1 MKQPK
6 TDYYVQ
12 VQRHKTIKYAERQH
26 YQDYIV
32 IPSQLSETLRLQ
44 PGQVMK
50 CVLNG
55 NGNALTYTTT
65 AEKVNHGK
73 MKYEQWL
80 EKIKPYIPTN
90 ALGKTYRQIC
100 VEAGIEMKSAPPEW
114 VHKAKNEIALNNSIR
129 DKKTHRI
136 LWSRV
141 EQVKQTIQRKLP
153 NYAEVTVRT
162 S

>member
-6 TDYYVQ
+6 VEYYVQ
-12 VQRHKTIKYAERQH
+12 IQRHKTIKYAEKQH
-26 YQDYIV
+26 HQDYVV
-32 IPSQLSETLRLQ
+32 IPAQLSETLRLQ

-55 NGNALTYTTT
+55 HGDSLTYTTT
-65 AEKVNHGK
+65 AEKFNHGK
-73 MKYEQWL
+73 VRYEQWL
-80 EKIKPYIPTN
+80 EKIKPHIPTGE
-90 ALGKTYRQIC
+90 LGKTYHQIC
-100 VEAGIEMKSAPPEW
+100 IEAGLEMQSAPAEW
-114 VHKAKNEIALNNSIR
+114 VHRAKNEIALKNIR

-141 EQVKQTIQRKLP
+141 EYVKQTIQQKLP

>member
-6 TDYYVQ
+6 SEYYVQ
-12 VQRHKTIKYAERQH
+12 VQRHKTIRYAAKQH

-32 IPSQLSETLRLQ
+32 IPTQLSETLRLQ

-55 NGNALTYTTT
+55 NGNALTYTIT
-65 AEKVNHGK
+65 AEKFNHVK
-73 MKYEQWL
+73 LKYDQWL
-80 EKIKPYIPTN
+80 EKIKPHIPTDTQ
-90 ALGKTYRQIC
+90 GKTYHQIC
-100 VEAGIEMKSAPPEW
+100 IEAGLEMKSAPAEW

-129 DKKTHRI
+129 DKKTHLI
-136 LWSRV
+136 LWSRS

-153 NYAEVTVRT
+153 NYTEVTVT
-162 S
+162 PS